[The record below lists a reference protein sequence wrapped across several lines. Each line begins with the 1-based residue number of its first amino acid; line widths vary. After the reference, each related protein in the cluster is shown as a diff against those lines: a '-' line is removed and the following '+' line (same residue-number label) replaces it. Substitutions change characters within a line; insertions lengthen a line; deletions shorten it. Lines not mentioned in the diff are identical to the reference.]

1 MQCVQSLCD
10 GAVVTLLEED
20 DAKTGCAWRNKQ
32 LCNTIL
38 AIAERIAWQLN
49 ETGLVF
55 TRIVRFAGIHGTIV
69 IGMMRRS
76 LGRQ

>member
-1 MQCVQSLCD
+1 MCD
-10 GAVVTLLEED
+10 DAVVSLLEED

-49 ETGLVF
+49 DTGLVF
-55 TRIVRFAGIHGTIV
+55 TRIVRFAGIHGTVV